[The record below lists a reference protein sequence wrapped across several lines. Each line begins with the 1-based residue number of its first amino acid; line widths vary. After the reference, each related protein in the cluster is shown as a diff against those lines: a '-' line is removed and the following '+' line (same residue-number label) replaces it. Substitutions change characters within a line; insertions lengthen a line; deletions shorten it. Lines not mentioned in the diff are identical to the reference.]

1 MTDQFIQG
9 LTLAVEKKF
18 ITMSQAF
25 EIIQETNSIG
35 NTTVDKSIGFNQK
48 R

>member
-1 MTDQFIQG
+1 MTDLFIQG
-9 LTLAVEKKF
+9 LTLAVDKKF

-25 EIIQETNSIG
+25 EIIKETNSPEFVKKQ
-35 NTTVDKSIGFNQK
+35 NSIGFNKK

>member
-9 LTLAVEKKF
+9 LTLAVDKKF

-25 EIIQETNSIG
+25 EIIKETNSID
-35 NTTVDKSIGFNQK
+35 NTTVDKSIGFKQN